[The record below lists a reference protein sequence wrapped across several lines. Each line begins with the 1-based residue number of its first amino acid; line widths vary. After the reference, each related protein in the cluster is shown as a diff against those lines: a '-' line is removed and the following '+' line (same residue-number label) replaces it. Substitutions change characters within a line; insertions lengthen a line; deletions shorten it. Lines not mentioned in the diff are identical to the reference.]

1 MWRIVAAG
9 TLALTT
15 AYLIYGVHLNRAA
28 EASVRA
34 ELADAG
40 TPAHSVR
47 AYPTLLQIFLRR
59 VVARTDERIYVG
71 WHTPLGDGKVF
82 WAGDFSRPPEGPLT
96 RDLHA
101 TWEGQ
106 TFVWFTMGETI
117 THRHRIK
124 GGHLI
129 QIEDLRYGFP
139 GMPADRGMWG
149 IQARYN
155 TRGQRLGDVSRY
167 QMAARSSSSSMQEI
181 LGGLWQSSWGDYSA
195 LKAWRWSRDRLA
207 GPSFCERLG

>member
-1 MWRIVAAG
+1 
-9 TLALTT
+9 
-15 AYLIYGVHLNRAA
+15 
-28 EASVRA
+28 
-34 ELADAG
+34 
-40 TPAHSVR
+40 
-47 AYPTLLQIFLRR
+47 
-59 VVARTDERIYVG
+59 
-71 WHTPLGDGKVF
+71 
-82 WAGDFSRPPEGPLT
+82 
-96 RDLHA
+96 
-101 TWEGQ
+101 
-106 TFVWFTMGETI
+106 MGETI

-181 LGGLWQSSWGDYSA
+181 LGVLWQSSWGDYSA
-195 LKAWRWSRDRLA
+195 LKALRWSRDRLA